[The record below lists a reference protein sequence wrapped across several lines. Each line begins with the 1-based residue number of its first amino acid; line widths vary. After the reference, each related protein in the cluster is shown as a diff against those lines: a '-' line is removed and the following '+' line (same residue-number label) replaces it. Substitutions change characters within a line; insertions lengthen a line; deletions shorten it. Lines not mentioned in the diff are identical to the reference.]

1 MRCQRILI
9 PISPIHLI
17 NKAKSQLN
25 HAIPIKG
32 VNVSEETIVAILM
45 ALQIKMAQT
54 MNNCPINLNPDHVTI
69 SLSHL
74 QKMIV
79 KLILI
84 IRMNLVG
91 LMPSVI
97 LRADALT
104 PTHTVSQRLRED
116 SSVMSSL
123 VHLVNLLHLHLRHHP
138 LHLFFNLRQVMP
150 ATSRHGK
157 MNHNQVTSVVVSGL
171 FELTPSVSTLLM
183 MMPTFHLKKNNLILM
198 TLQSH
203 PQITSSSHYLPTFS
217 HYLTILSH

>member
-1 MRCQRILI
+1 MLIFNSSLTPITLEIPVNISLRLFIMREMKNGTLQQPCRRYVMLMTEHQQILLANQYVRCQRILI

-17 NKAKSQLN
+17 NNTKSQLN

-32 VNVSEETIVAILM
+32 VNVSEETTVAILM

-74 QKMIV
+74 HKMIV

-104 PTHTVSQRLRED
+104 PTHTRFLKD
-116 SSVMSSL
+116 SERTAQL
-123 VHLVNLLHLHLRHHP
+123 C
-138 LHLFFNLRQVMP
+138 QV
-150 ATSRHGK
+150 
-157 MNHNQVTSVVVSGL
+157 
-171 FELTPSVSTLLM
+171 
-183 MMPTFHLKKNNLILM
+183 
-198 TLQSH
+198 
-203 PQITSSSHYLPTFS
+203 
-217 HYLTILSH
+217 